1 MAGGILFKLELFVVF
16 GKEKLPAPFISRLE
30 KFLHVVSRNKWE
42 NLAKLRNKNFTKFRY
57 VKFS

>member
-30 KFLHVVSRNKWE
+30 KFVHFVSRKKWE
-42 NLAKLRNKNFTKFRY
+42 NSAKL
-57 VKFS
+57 